1 MIPSRELGMRIIW
14 MRGPNPRVPE
24 GAGAVDAWISSLP
37 ELEGLLS

>member
-1 MIPSRELGMRIIW
+1 MILSRELGMRTIW

-24 GAGAVDAWISSLP
+24 GAGAGDAWTSSLP